1 MVEAGPRGAE
11 AVAVQGRRVAAAGA
25 RLAGESRTTMSVP
38 ESREGAA
45 GNVAGYLAAASIAV
59 SAVGIAYRP
68 VRTIPI
74 AIVVALIA
82 VVMAGPTNRLPSIAG
97 LFGGV
102 AFVVGMT
109 IAVATE
115 SSLW

>member
-1 MVEAGPRGAE
+1 
-11 AVAVQGRRVAAAGA
+11 
-25 RLAGESRTTMSVP
+25 MSVSESS
-38 ESREGAA
+38 ESREGTAA
-45 GNVAGYLAAASIAV
+45 GVAGFLAAASIAV

-74 AIVVALIA
+74 AILVALIA
-82 VVMAGPTNRLPSIAG
+82 VVMGGPSQRLGPLAV
-97 LFGGV
+97 LVGGI

-115 SSLW
+115 SPLW